1 MKFSPTSSSFLSWWP
16 RTFTM
21 DTQTCTIYY
30 DMQWFII
37 WLLNTYFGLIVFP
50 LRDKVVWSGTG
61 ILSFINWNIEVTN
74 PSVCLR
80 GRWNMS
86 RRERIVSMALSEKR
100 CFLPLVL
107 VVRGFQDLM
116 TEGDIHRVNEP
127 LLQRDCSYFFQL
139 VTLYFFLYFGFR
151 LRLCISF
158 ITSSISIENI
168 IHQIYLCTK
177 ADVL

>member
-1 MKFSPTSSSFLSWWP
+1 
-16 RTFTM
+16 
-21 DTQTCTIYY
+21 
-30 DMQWFII
+30 
-37 WLLNTYFGLIVFP
+37 
-50 LRDKVVWSGTG
+50 
-61 ILSFINWNIEVTN
+61 
-74 PSVCLR
+74 
-80 GRWNMS
+80 MS

-158 ITSSISIENI
+158 ITSSISIKNI

-177 ADVL
+177 AAIVDCVKLVWSVNCRRFWMISNRKHQIYLCTKA